1 MDLYVNLEQYPS
13 PPYSPKKFSELV
25 DSSVSSLFSD
35 EETSN
40 SVCSSQK
47 IHVRGFRE
55 GQILTWSA
63 TGFNILQ
70 TIGITT
76 NGILYAK

>member
-1 MDLYVNLEQYPS
+1 LYVNLEQYPS
-13 PPYSPKKFSELV
+13 PPYCPKKFGELIDFGV
-25 DSSVSSLFSD
+25 NSLFSD

-47 IHVRGFRE
+47 INVKGFRE
-55 GQILTWSA
+55 GQILMWSI
-63 TGFNILQ
+63 TSFNIFQ